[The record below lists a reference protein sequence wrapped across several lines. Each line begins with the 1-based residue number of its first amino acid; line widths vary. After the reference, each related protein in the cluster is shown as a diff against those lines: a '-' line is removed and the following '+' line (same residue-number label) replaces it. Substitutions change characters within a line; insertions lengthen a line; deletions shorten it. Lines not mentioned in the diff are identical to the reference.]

1 VVVAAVCG
9 VTLAPHLRLHF
20 AGSLVD
26 PFGRLLETAPVRGP
40 GLCVFLEAGG
50 VLAPL
55 LEPQLV
61 GLAAATRK
69 LRLRVLTPI
78 GHQKRK
84 SSTRKIK

>member
-1 VVVAAVCG
+1 V
-9 VTLAPHLRLHF
+9 L
-20 AGSLVD
+20 
-26 PFGRLLETAPVRGP
+26 
-40 GLCVFLEAGG
+40 LEAGG

-78 GHQKRK
+78 GHQKP
-84 SSTRKIK
+84 KILKKKYKVMVEVKLERNLDFATIHNASLAGYGIGSDELGR